1 MTECA
6 LVVQNY
12 WMQKSYVDAEEEKGV
27 VVEDDPLCWMC
38 AALDLTTLSGKN
50 SVSLPCWFSYHHL
63 LVFFASL
70 EHVQSLGMRL
80 LRVLVLSIP
89 FEWIGLDLSHTDKSQ
104 QQLPICRKDVPIP
117 NGRKKWR
124 ENQIVCKFA

>member
-12 WMQKSYVDAEEEKGV
+12 WMQKSEVDAEEEKGV

-63 LVFFASL
+63 LVFFCFFRARAVSRYATSSGPRPF
-70 EHVQSLGMRL
+70 HSF
-80 LRVLVLSIP
+80 RVDWSGPLSY
-89 FEWIGLDLSHTDKSQ
+89 
-104 QQLPICRKDVPIP
+104 
-117 NGRKKWR
+117 
-124 ENQIVCKFA
+124 